1 MKYWSS
7 IPRLNLGVLAGTI
20 YRLSFAYAL
29 ERICY
34 QPILI
39 SLEAF
44 QCCLHGF
51 DVSGAIC
58 CVDSLITPADLGMMP
73 QIAGGPGI
81 TLVEEPTN
89 EACLAA
95 TRGCR
100 TFKDMGL
107 VASDVLNGREG
118 LEECIDR

>member
-7 IPRLNLGVLAGTI
+7 IPHLNLGMLAGTI
-20 YRLSFAYAL
+20 YHLSFAYAL
-29 ERICY
+29 ECIHYR
-34 QPILI
+34 PILI

-44 QCCLHGF
+44 QCCPHGF
-51 DVSGAIC
+51 DVLGAIC
-58 CVDSLITPADLGMMP
+58 RINSLITPADLGMTP
-73 QIAGGPGI
+73 QIAGRPGI
-81 TLVEEPTN
+81 TLVKEPTN

-107 VASDVLNGREG
+107 AALDVLNGREG
-118 LEECIDR
+118 LEECVDR